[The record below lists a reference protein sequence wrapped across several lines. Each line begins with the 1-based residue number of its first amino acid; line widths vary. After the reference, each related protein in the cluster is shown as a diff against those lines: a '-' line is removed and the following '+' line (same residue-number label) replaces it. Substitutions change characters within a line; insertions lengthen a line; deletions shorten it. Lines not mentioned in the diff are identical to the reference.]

1 MYPGFRNYPLPPI
14 TLLGI
19 ALWCRSRFARR
30 RGSCARVEY
39 PHAYGAVA
47 AAGLRQLP
55 PRVPPLLHHRIINS
69 IQTFGV
75 LFVLETGA
83 AAQDAKQQAAL
94 IIRQLSANASELL
107 GPVVAEEAL
116 GKDLADFST
125 VFSSEVLD
133 AIRGRVCGTAGGPFR
148 AICGTGEWVGALH
161 PSGTATTDKRHFLL
175 EMLQHKT
182 EIDPLGVLSDAQLA
196 VQRLQCAT
204 SADELG
210 NVMVEEI
217 SRLTGFA
224 RVMLYRFDSDGH
236 GQVIA
241 ECLSQENQESYLHL
255 MYPATDVPF
264 VARSLYCKTKFRLI
278 PDIDYTPVPIVSS
291 PGSARLDTSLAML
304 RGVSPCHIRYL
315 RNMGVRASL
324 SFAIVQDGKC
334 WGLCCCHHY
343 EPRALPYHVMT
354 ACTALVSMF
363 QVSMQAKAH
372 EQRQEYEM
380 KARTIQAQILNQSCE
395 NLDYVDALINCSPC
409 ILDLVRS
416 TGASIVA
423 GGTVC
428 SLGTVP
434 TKEQCLDF
442 ALWLRDETAGMSAD
456 EIYTSTCLM
465 KDYPAA
471 SEFKH
476 VASGVLA
483 VAISR
488 EQSEFVFW
496 WRGEVSNS
504 VHWAGMPDKS
514 YVVSQDGLHPRIS
527 FQRWTALVTD
537 RCEAWSEAD
546 IAAARIFRITV
557 GDLHVRISAELKLRG
572 EMLGKLNA
580 ELEEANSKLRYVAS
594 ELTTLI
600 QTVPVPVF
608 GVDKGVKIDEWNPAC
623 EKHFGFAEAE
633 VFGGDFSERVVIYEQ
648 REAVTRAL
656 RQALAGQQVKDF
668 ELTVRASPTGNLA
681 TPSIV
686 FANGKRT
693 EYSLHAAPRMD
704 SNGNTVG
711 AVAVCQDITERKE
724 VAKAEVRAAQARSA
738 NDAKSMF
745 LATVSHEMRTPL
757 NGILGMLQLAMD
769 SESLPKVAED
779 YVKRAFQSGEHL
791 LALISDILDI
801 SQIESGKMQL
811 RHMAF
816 DIRSLLRSAINLIG
830 PKAEA
835 KGLKVSSCLS
845 DDFPVRVIGDSDR
858 LRQVLIN
865 LCSNAVKYTRKG
877 RITVTCSIEEE
888 EEDRSCGKKT
898 ARLRFE
904 IKDTG
909 IGIRESDLKIL
920 FTLFTRIREENFQ
933 DPGGTGLGLAICKQ
947 LVQLMN
953 GEIGVQSNYG
963 KGSVFWFVIPFEI
976 SSEPA
981 PLQDEDVDEFKPSIE
996 VHRSAVILLAEDN
1009 EFNMEVARVL
1019 LQNAGHVVFTAR
1031 NGLEAVD
1038 LFARRVRLAK
1048 SGTSTQAAFDLVL
1061 MDCEMPVM
1069 SGYEAVRNIRTVESS
1084 ECVARTPVIALTAHA
1099 MKEHSE
1105 KCFSSGMD
1113 DYMTKPI
1120 SKEVLL
1126 QTVAKHMQPRR
1137 FRPGAPLPGSHAGS
1151 LPFSR
1156 PGSASMSSTNSPA
1169 LSSPAIVPSPGPMG
1183 SPPAPATIQT
1193 SCGFASLASG
1203 LPGPG
1208 SAPGSARDRP
1218 PPEPRLGA
1226 VDGSGS
1232 APGSGRQSPR
1242 GGIANFMT
1250 PPSTTGGALEARMQR
1265 HPSNTDLTLP
1275 PASLS
1280 RNTASPTNLTRARLS
1295 VGGTS
1300 AAALAAQVLASSAAA
1315 AAAGVILSS
1324 NGPEEGSDPGSSG
1337 AAQSFR
1343 RRTSIAGIE
1352 LPLPANEP
1360 AACDESDDSVV
1371 DFKEAIRA
1379 LGGSEELFR
1388 SLLGKFS
1395 HSSLE
1400 TVNSIELALI
1410 SRQWSEVRRLAHS
1423 LKGSASYVG
1432 AHLLAASS
1440 LQLQHAV
1447 DADSLETVRPLAKV
1461 VRLEYERVRHWIT
1474 SYLAPRS

>member
-1 MYPGFRNYPLPPI
+1 M
-14 TLLGI
+14 
-19 ALWCRSRFARR
+19 A
-30 RGSCARVEY
+30 
-39 PHAYGAVA
+39 GAGGTV
-47 AAGLRQLP
+47 
-55 PRVPPLLHHRIINS
+55 INS
-69 IQTFGV
+69 AGETIPLCDDALRSEEVLHKIHWEQLHLIQTIQPFGV
-75 LFVLETGA
+75 LFVLELGA
-83 AAQDAKQQAAL
+83 DGGNPGKAGQQRPVVV
-94 IIRQLSANASELL
+94 RQVSANVSDLLGASVTPADVIGKDVSELY
-107 GPVVAEEAL
+107 
-116 GKDLADFST
+116 S
-125 VFSSEVLD
+125 
-133 AIRGRVCGTAGGPFR
+133 R
-148 AICGTGEWVGALH
+148 
-161 PSGTATTDKRHFLL
+161 FL
-175 EMLQHKT
+175 
-182 EIDPLGVLSDAQLA
+182 P
-196 VQRLQCAT
+196 AT
-204 SADELG
+204 SAAVRQRIEGQSSGPFLFNLADSNPNDPGGWIG
-210 NVMVEEI
+210 NVHPPVDGLPDIYMLEVLRSENGAVDSLDILADSQHAVQCLQDADSADSLCQVLVKEI
-217 SRLTGFA
+217 AGITGFD
-224 RVMLYRFDSDGH
+224 RVMVYKFDAE

-241 ECLSQENQESYLHL
+241 ESLKGDQYEPYMNLK
-255 MYPATDVPF
+255 YPATDVPF
-264 VARSLYCKTKFRLI
+264 VARALYCKTKFRLI
-278 PDIDYTPVPIVSS
+278 PDVEYQPVPLVSA
-291 PGSARLDTSLAML
+291 PAQHGGAGLLVL
-304 RGVSPCHIRYL
+304 RDRSGRQVLGPLLLPPLRAQGPPL

-324 SFAIVQDGKC
+324 SFAIVQDDKC

-343 EPRALPYHVMT
+343 EPRALPYHVMA
-354 ACTALVSMF
+354 ACVTLVSMF
-363 QVSMQAKAH
+363 QASMQAKTH
-372 EQRQEYEM
+372 KLRQEYEM
-380 KARTIQAQILNQSCE
+380 KARSIQAQILNQSCV
-395 NLDYVDALINCSPC
+395 NLDYVDALINCPPSV
-409 ILDLVRS
+409 LDLVES
-416 TGASIVA
+416 SGASIVA
-423 GGTVC
+423 GGDVY
-428 SLGTVP
+428 SLGVAPSKDQVLAFTH
-434 TKEQCLDF
+434 
-442 ALWLRDETAGMSAD
+442 WLRDETASAPAD
-456 EIYTSTCLM
+456 EIWMSTCLVR
-465 KDYPAA
+465 DYPAA
-471 SEFKH
+471 SAFKH

-488 EQSEFVFW
+488 EQSEFVLW
-496 WRGEVSNS
+496 WRSEVSKA
-504 VHWAGMPDKS
+504 VHWAGTPDKS
-514 YVVSQDGLHPRIS
+514 FVVSSKDVLHPRNS
-527 FQRWTALVTD
+527 FERWTALVTD
-537 RCEAWSEAD
+537 RCEVWSDAD

-557 GDLHVRISAELKLRG
+557 GDLNVRISAELKVRG
-572 EMLGKLNA
+572 EILGKLNA
-580 ELEEANSKLRYVAS
+580 ELEESNSKLRYVAS

-600 QTVPVPVF
+600 QTVPVPVI
-608 GVDKGVKIDEWNPAC
+608 GMNKTMRIDEWNPAC
-623 EKHFGFAEAE
+623 EKYFGFNKQEIL
-633 VFGGDFSERVVIYEQ
+633 GSDFVEKAVIYEQ
-648 REAVTRAL
+648 REAFTKAL
-656 RQALAGQQVKDF
+656 ALALAGKQVKDVEF
-668 ELTVRASPTGNLA
+668 T
-681 TPSIV
+681 V

-693 EYSLHAAPRMD
+693 EFSLHAAPRID
-704 SNGNTVG
+704 SNGQVEG
-711 AVAVCQDITERKE
+711 VVAVCQDITERKE

-791 LALISDILDI
+791 LSLISDILDI

-816 DIRSLLRSAINLIG
+816 DIRSLLRSAINLIS

-845 DDFPVRVIGDSDR
+845 DDFPIRVIGDSDR

-888 EEDRSCGKKT
+888 EEDHRLEKKT

-976 SSEPA
+976 AADANAAIDDGE
-981 PLQDEDVDEFKPSIE
+981 DEFNKPAIE

-1113 DYMTKPI
+1113 DYITKPI

-1126 QTVAKHMQPRR
+1126 QTVAKHMQARESRR
-1137 FRPGAPLPGSHAGS
+1137 IKPGAS
-1151 LPFSR
+1151 LAAPACSSSSASR
-1156 PGSASMSSTNSPA
+1156 PGSGVAS
-1169 LSSPAIVPSPGPMG
+1169 
-1183 SPPAPATIQT
+1183 
-1193 SCGFASLASG
+1193 
-1203 LPGPG
+1203 
-1208 SAPGSARDRP
+1208 
-1218 PPEPRLGA
+1218 
-1226 VDGSGS
+1226 
-1232 APGSGRQSPR
+1232 
-1242 GGIANFMT
+1242 
-1250 PPSTTGGALEARMQR
+1250 PPSTASDPTTAPYYSTSRRESIGGGSGGGGPHGSVERKSSVSDFA
-1265 HPSNTDLTLP
+1265 LP
-1275 PASLS
+1275 PAASQVEAARS
-1280 RNTASPTNLTRARLS
+1280 ASPARY
-1295 VGGTS
+1295 
-1300 AAALAAQVLASSAAA
+1300 
-1315 AAAGVILSS
+1315 AAAGRTPPRSPP
-1324 NGPEEGSDPGSSG
+1324 GPSARGP
-1337 AAQSFR
+1337 R
-1343 RRTSIAGIE
+1343 R
-1352 LPLPANEP
+1352 PA
-1360 AACDESDDSVV
+1360 DDSVV
-1371 DFKEAIRA
+1371 DAATAVRV

-1423 LKGSASYVG
+1423 LKGSASYIG
-1432 AHLLAASS
+1432 AQHLANAGAD
-1440 LQLQHAV
+1440 LQHAV
-1447 DADSLETVRPLAKV
+1447 EMDSLEQIRSLAKV
-1461 VRLEYERVRHWIT
+1461 VRLEYERVRHWIAV
-1474 SYLAPRS
+1474 YLAN